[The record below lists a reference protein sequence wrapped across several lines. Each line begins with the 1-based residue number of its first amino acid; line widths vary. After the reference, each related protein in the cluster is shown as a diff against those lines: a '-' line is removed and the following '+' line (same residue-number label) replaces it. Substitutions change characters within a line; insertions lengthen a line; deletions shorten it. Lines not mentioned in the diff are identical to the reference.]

1 MTGLS
6 LKQKQQY
13 DEKGYLLLKN
23 IFTDDEISPLVEE
36 IEQSIDE
43 IAISYIEQDKIH
55 SLYENDGFG
64 TRFKKV

>member
-23 IFTDDEISPLVEE
+23 IFTDDEISPLVEKLSN
-36 IEQSIDE
+36 QLT
-43 IAISYIEQDKIH
+43 K
-55 SLYENDGFG
+55 LP
-64 TRFKKV
+64 